1 MAIAIAVVLAVI
13 GAGSLWYGQRV
24 WRTLTRGAAPV
35 AEPEPELDEITPAG
49 PLGPDQLVFL
59 FPERFVGTSA
69 TAGGMAGTV
78 GTAPLTDETVAL
90 DNQANRLI
98 YAILVDQ
105 YQASRLEFRLVER
118 APSMMPPCPQKA
130 WALEMRRADAL
141 SASPLLDCL
150 NVAFNVLYSKRRIPA
165 GPGAEQEPEQLWV
178 SLDEL
183 IEQVLKVARAEISF
197 WKRQGVYADLCNYVE
212 EALIAAGYMRELAR
226 GTWLERLRGRR
237 LQINRQAIEERRS
250 DADDLHRCLVEFRCT
265 HGSEQTREMAED
277 LTSPSK
283 EADSE
288 LATDSGPLDE
298 LPLDDALRL
307 SIYETLHCLRQ
318 LEPSGGA

>member
-1 MAIAIAVVLAVI
+1 MAIAIAVVLAI
-13 GAGSLWYGQRV
+13 AGAGLLWYGQRI
-24 WRTLTRGAAPV
+24 WRTLTRGAAPA
-35 AEPEPELDEITPAG
+35 AEPEPELDEITPAA

-59 FPERFVGTSA
+59 FPERFVGTSEG
-69 TAGGMAGTV
+69 AGGAAGTT
-78 GTAPLTDETVAL
+78 GTAPLTEESVDL
-90 DNQANRLI
+90 RDQANRLI
-98 YAILVDQ
+98 YAVLVDQ
-105 YQASRLEFRLVER
+105 HQRSRLEFRLVER
-118 APSMMPPCPQKA
+118 APSMMPPFPHKA
-130 WALEMRRADAL
+130 WALEVRRADAL
-141 SASPLLDCL
+141 SSSPLLDCL
-150 NVAFNVLYSKRRIPA
+150 NVAFSVLYSKRQIPA

-212 EALIAAGYMRELAR
+212 EALIAAGYMRELPH
-226 GTWLERLRGRR
+226 GTWLERLRGRK
-237 LQINRQAIEERRS
+237 LQVNRRAIEQRRS
-250 DADDLHRCLVEFRCT
+250 DAEDLHRSLVEFRRT
-265 HGSEQTREMAED
+265 HGSERTREMAED
-277 LTSPSK
+277 LTSPSQ

-307 SIYETLHCLRQ
+307 SIYETLQSLRQ